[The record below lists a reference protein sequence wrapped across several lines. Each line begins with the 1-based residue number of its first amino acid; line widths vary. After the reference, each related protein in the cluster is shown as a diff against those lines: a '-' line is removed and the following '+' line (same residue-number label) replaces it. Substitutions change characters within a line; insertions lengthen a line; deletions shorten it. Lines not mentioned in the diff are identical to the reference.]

1 MEQNNFLRLPSGLT
15 DARQRA
21 RWAEDSGFYSYDT
34 PLHCLYHLFDILHG
48 LRASIKEV
56 NVWCLMQLF
65 ICRPFTA
72 AWQDKSS
79 IEKDVYAVV
88 GHSMFEIDEKHIY
101 DIVSALSMGSPSE
114 YRLTRGEVVEEW
126 RLYCTKGGE
135 L

>member
-21 RWAEDSGFYSYDT
+21 RWAEDSGYNSYDT
-34 PLHCLYHLFDILHG
+34 PLHCLYHLFDTLHG
-48 LRASIKEV
+48 LRSSVADI

-65 ICRPFTA
+65 VCRPFTA
-72 AWQDKSS
+72 AWEDKSE
-79 IEKDVYAVV
+79 IERNMYAIV
-88 GHSMFEIDEKHIY
+88 GSSMFEIEEKHIY
-101 DIVSALSMGSPSE
+101 DIVSALSMGSPAE

-126 RLYCTKGGE
+126 RLYCERGGE